1 MRTRPVSLL
10 ALGCASLVIA
20 AACGRKASGGE
31 NTSSAT
37 KTTDGGTNTI
47 SVTNIGLGRGINADL
62 TIKDQTTTFRP
73 SDVVYA
79 SVETNGAAPA
89 TVGVR
94 WTYNND
100 QVVDQGDR
108 DIHPTGATR
117 TEFHISKPDGLPVG
131 HYRLEVTL
139 NGASAGTK
147 EFDVKK

>member
-1 MRTRPVSLL
+1 MRTRRVSLL

-31 NTSSAT
+31 NT
-37 KTTDGGTNTI
+37 GGTNTI
-47 SVTNIGLGRGINADL
+47 SVTNIDLGRAINADL
-62 TIKDQTTTFRP
+62 TIKDPTTTFRP

-79 SVETNGAAPA
+79 SVETKGAAPA
-89 TVGVR
+89 TLGVR
-94 WTYNND
+94 WTYNDN
-100 QVVDQGDR
+100 QVVDTGDR
-108 DIHPTGATR
+108 EIHPTGPTR
-117 TEFHISKPDGLPVG
+117 TEFHISKPDGFPVG

>member
-1 MRTRPVSLL
+1 MRTRRVSLL

-31 NTSSAT
+31 NRGSTS
-37 KTTDGGTNTI
+37 TI
-47 SVTNIGLGRGINADL
+47 SVTDIDLGRTINPDL
-62 TIKDQTTTFRP
+62 TVSDKTTTFRP

-79 SVETNGAAPA
+79 SIGTDGAAPA
-89 TVGVR
+89 TLGVR

-100 QVVDQGDR
+100 QVVDTGDR
-108 DIHPTGATR
+108 EIHPTGKTR
-117 TEFHISKPDGLPVG
+117 TEFHIAKPDGFPVG